1 MAKSRIT
8 RLEHLEKQTA
18 PDSENVHVVII
29 EGATGL
35 ILDEGEWITRAE
47 YEERE
52 ARRPK
57 RGKVRVKILE

>member
-8 RLEHLEKQTA
+8 RLEQLEKKSP